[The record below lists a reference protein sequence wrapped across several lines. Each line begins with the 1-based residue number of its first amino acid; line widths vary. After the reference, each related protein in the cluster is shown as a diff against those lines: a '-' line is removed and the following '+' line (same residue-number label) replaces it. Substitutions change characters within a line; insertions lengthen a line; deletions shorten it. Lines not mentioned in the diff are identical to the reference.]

1 MVHLFEKKLESGR
14 LVSGMSTVWEDTD
27 GCAKKYR
34 CALTIYLMTVLS
46 SSYGII
52 MDHAMNPPGHGKNVV
67 DGLNA
72 TDKHYLKG

>member
-1 MVHLFEKKLESGR
+1 MVHLFEKKVESGR